1 MKKMYKFLKLVV
13 IFILGMDAVAT
24 AQIFTFTCPT
34 TTATWTVPAG
44 VTKIHIDMAG
54 GKGGT
59 NSWPVTGGPAG
70 GPYATTFVIDSA
82 GHGARVEADL
92 NVTPGQVF
100 TINVGQKGLDGV
112 TGINTPPVTVGG
124 GWAYFAPTAGITP
137 NIAGGGGG
145 GASDIRVAPYTL
157 FERIAVAGGGGGAG
171 GNYVS
176 GTSATINLDRGGDG
190 GGTTG
195 EPGSGNGFLLGPG
208 AGGGGSSASGGSPGS
223 ALGLWPAAGA
233 GTWGTGGFGTAGTA
247 GGGGGGGYYGGGGG
261 CWSGGGGGSSYV
273 DGTMATSVLHTR
285 GGNAAGCG
293 WVIICCPN
301 PGTILGPSTICTAVP
316 ETYTNPTASPVGTW
330 SSSNTTIAT
339 IGATTGVATGIST
352 GVVTFTYTISGGSCG
367 YAFTTKTVTVNLSPA
382 PISGAT
388 DVCMG
393 YTTTLTNTTP
403 GGAWASSAPA
413 VATIV
418 TTGLVTPM
426 SPGSTV
432 ISYTTPL
439 GCFTTTTVNVFGLAG
454 PHLVCVGNTITLTA
468 SSPGGTW
475 VSGDPVIGSV
485 SSAGVVTGLAMGIA
499 PISYTFTSGCTVV
512 WMVTVNT
519 VAPIAG
525 RDSICVDGGGYM
537 TNIVGG
543 GAWTSTYPAVAS
555 ITSDSGIVTGHLAGI
570 TTISYMLPSG
580 CLETK
585 MLTVVDNP
593 PMITGTMK
601 ACPGSTSLLGNPVP
615 GGTWSV
621 SDTWIATIDPYTGVL
636 TGVTSDTTTVT
647 YTIPPG
653 CLTASKIVVYPLPSP
668 ITGPDVLCPGAKDT
682 MRSEP
687 WGGNWTSGTLAV
699 ATIDTAGIASAV
711 WTGVSSIVYSLP
723 SGCYRSKL
731 LSVNPIPKPWIAYN
745 FAIQSF
751 VAQPG
756 YVTYQ
761 WYDSIQGKIPHAT
774 SPSLAALNNEFYFV
788 EVTDS
793 NGCIGRSDKIW
804 FDVKQLGLNN
814 VNAGRVSIYPNPARA
829 SLFIEALVPVRAV
842 ISTVDGRKEIEVA
855 NAKEVDIS
863 RLASGLYLIALYDDS
878 GVRIAI
884 QKFVKE

>member
-1 MKKMYKFLKLVV
+1 MKNMYKFLKLVV
-13 IFILGMDAVAT
+13 IFVLGMDAVAN

-34 TTATWTVPAG
+34 TSASWTVPAG
-44 VTKIHIDMAG
+44 VTRIHVDMAG

-59 NSWPVTGGPAG
+59 NSWPVLGGPPG
-70 GPYATTFVIDSA
+70 GPYATTFCIDSA
-82 GHGARVEADL
+82 GHGARVETDL
-92 NVTPGQVF
+92 AVTPGQVF
-100 TINVGQKGLDGV
+100 LINVGQKGNDGV
-112 TGINTPPVTVGG
+112 TGVNTLPVTVGG
-124 GWAYFAPTAGITP
+124 GWAYFAPTAGITR

-145 GASDIRVAPYTL
+145 GASDIRLPPYSN
-157 FERIAVAGGGGGAG
+157 FERLVVAGGGGGAG
-171 GNYVS
+171 GNYVF
-176 GTSATINLDRGGDG
+176 GAATPINYDRGGDG

-195 EPGSGNGFLLGPG
+195 EPGYGNALILGPG
-208 AGGGGSSASGGSPGS
+208 AGGGGSSASGGAAGG
-223 ALGLWPAAGA
+223 AMGAWPAAGA

-273 DGTMATSVLHTR
+273 DATLGSSTLHTR
-285 GGNAAGCG
+285 GANAGGCG

-301 PGTILGPSTICTAVP
+301 PGAILGSPTICTAVP
-316 ETYTNPTASPVGTW
+316 ETYTNPTASPTGLW
-330 SSSNTTIAT
+330 SSSDPAIVTINP
-339 IGATTGVATGIST
+339 TTGVATGVATGTATIS
-352 GVVTFTYTISGGSCG
+352 YIISGGSCG
-367 YAFTTKTVTVNLSPA
+367 YAAVTKPVTVNLSPA
-382 PISGAT
+382 PIGGAT

-393 YTTTLTNTTP
+393 YTTTLTNTSA
-403 GGAWASSAPA
+403 GGAWSSSNPA
-413 VATIV
+413 VATVV
-418 TTGLVTPM
+418 TTGLVTPV

-432 ISYTTPL
+432 ITYTTPL
-439 GCFTTTTVNVFGLAG
+439 GCSAMVTVNVFGLAG
-454 PHLVCVGNTITLTA
+454 PTMVCVGNNITLTA
-468 SSPGGTW
+468 STPGGTW
-475 VSGDPVIGSV
+475 VSGDPVIASV
-485 SSAGVVTGLAMGIA
+485 DPAGVVTGLAMGLA
-499 PISYTFTSGCTVV
+499 PISYTFPSGCTVE
-512 WMVTVNT
+512 WIVTVNT

-525 RDSICVDGGGYM
+525 PDSICVDATGYL

-543 GAWTSTYPAVAS
+543 GSWTSTYPAVAT
-555 ITSDSGIVTGHLAGI
+555 ITADSGIATGHLAGI
-570 TTISYMLPSG
+570 TTISYSLPSG

-601 ACPGSTSLLGNPVP
+601 ACPGTTALLGNPVP

-621 SDTWIATIDPYTGVL
+621 KDPWIATIDPFSGVL

-647 YTIPPG
+647 YTLPPG
-653 CLTASKIVVYPLPSP
+653 CITASKIVVYPLPSP
-668 ITGPDVLCPGAKDT
+668 ITGPDVICPGAVDT

-699 ATIDTAGIASAV
+699 ATIDTAGVVTGV

-731 LSVNPIPKPWIAYN
+731 LSVNPIPKPWVAYN

-761 WYDSIQGKIPHAT
+761 WYDSIQGKIPRAT
-774 SPSLAALNNEFYFV
+774 SPTLASLNNEFYFV

-804 FDVKQLGLNN
+804 FDVKQLGING
-814 VNAGRVSIYPNPARA
+814 VNAGRVAIYPNPARA
-829 SLFIEALVPVRAV
+829 SLFVESLIPVRAV
-842 ISTVDGRKEIEVA
+842 ISTIDGRQEIEA
-855 NAKEVDIS
+855 LNAKEIDIS